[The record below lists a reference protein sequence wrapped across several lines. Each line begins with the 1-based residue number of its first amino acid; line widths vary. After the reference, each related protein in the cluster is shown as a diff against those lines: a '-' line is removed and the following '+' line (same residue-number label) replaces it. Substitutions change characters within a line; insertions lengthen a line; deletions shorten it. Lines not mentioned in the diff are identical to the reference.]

1 MRANARYVAYVLSIG
16 KIAPGQHRY
25 YEQQVAR
32 GRDDYYSGKGEAPGE
47 WAGAAAA
54 RLGLSGQV
62 DAERFNAMIE
72 GIDPSDPELERR
84 LNPRATTSKVVA
96 YDLTFSA
103 PKSVSVLYATADA
116 ATAADLVE
124 AHERSVRAALEYLED
139 AAVKVRR
146 GKAGAVVQPGG
157 GLIAAAYRH
166 RMARSLD
173 PQLHTHVVCANLS
186 EGPDGRWTALH
197 ARPIYQ
203 HAKAAGTLYQ
213 AHLRA
218 EVRERLGLEWG
229 DVHKGAAELRAIDGQ
244 ILKAF
249 SRRREQMKEL
259 AAAGGVG
266 LDTKASAEAA
276 ALGTRDR
283 KSYDV
288 DTVTW
293 REEVRARA
301 EDLGFDDLVISEL
314 LLDGRERLQVE
325 APASAEVDLVELGAE
340 LTGDSVARPNLTALQ
355 NSFGTREAIVEV
367 ASAHPQG
374 ARVSEIRARTATVL
388 ERQDVHQLAPG
399 QGGPSDEARFTTT
412 DQVTLERKLIAA
424 AVRRADADV
433 AVVGEQTLERV
444 LAGADRP
451 LNQDPE
457 RGVRGV
463 TRSGNGVDVVEALAG
478 TGKTYTA
485 GVIRQAFQ
493 RAGHHV
499 IGAAPTG
506 RAVRELHDE
515 AGLPSWT
522 LDGLF
527 LSQMTT
533 GEPLPDGTVV
543 LLDEAGMAPTRT
555 SMWLLEAVE
564 ACNGKIIAIGD
575 SGQLPSVMAGG
586 WMHAV
591 GQRVGDYELTEVMR
605 QRDPRERR
613 VLGLLHD
620 GKPEPYVDWLD
631 RNDRLSVHR
640 EPTDALTKALEDWVD
655 AVDELGLDGAL
666 LITRNNDTRAALNA
680 RVRAIRHGEGELQNP
695 RTYASI
701 DIAVGDRV
709 IARRNDQLADVDN
722 GTRGTVISAH
732 SGGIVVR
739 TDSGSTRALPA
750 RYVAEHVEHAYAL
763 TGHGI
768 QGGTVEW
775 AGVVAQPR
783 DLTRGWAYTALS
795 RARGE
800 THAYVQTVD
809 QERQAER
816 EDLAPHDAVEAHTRT
831 RVLEEVKARMNTR
844 DDEDLAI
851 DQLDRP
857 AKPKQSD
864 TGVQLPTNSGAAQR
878 AEDDVSLARAR
889 ADARIRLQRSAQERA
904 RLRALQAELPL
915 RPLQRL
921 DQAVHQRSR
930 ALEQRDDMVQRLD
943 ALPPTS
949 KRAVWRSAAR
959 DDHAAERARLRAG
972 IAAASEQ
979 VHAIDTQIATL
990 QERLGDRDAL
1000 PERARVVADELAA
1013 IDRDH
1018 SRAIEQI
1025 VADEIH
1031 KQPAWTRRDLGE
1043 RPLDPAGADAW
1054 DRAVRDIAIARL
1066 TDNPAA
1072 TIDGLGVEPTGRD
1085 ASRLWQD
1092 AREQLERTRSI
1103 LGRDVAGPGGSDR
1116 TR

>member
-1 MRANARYVAYVLSIG
+1 MLSIG

-47 WAGAAAA
+47 WTGAAAA

-62 DAERFNAMIE
+62 DTEQFNAMIE

-84 LNPRATTSKVVA
+84 LNPRASTSKVAA

-116 ATAADLVE
+116 ATAADLVD
-124 AHERSVRAALEYLED
+124 AHERSVRAALQYLED
-139 AAVKVRR
+139 EAVKVRR

-229 DVHKGAAELRAIDGQ
+229 DVHKGAAELRAIDAQ
-244 ILKAF
+244 VLKAF

-301 EDLGFDDLVISEL
+301 EDLGFDDLAITEL
-314 LLDGRERLQVE
+314 LLDGRDRLQVE
-325 APASAEVDLVELGAE
+325 APASAEGDLVELGAE

-388 ERQDVHQLAPG
+388 ERQDVHELAPG
-399 QGGPSDEARFTTT
+399 QGGPADEARFTTT

-433 AVVGEQTLERV
+433 AVVDERTLERV
-444 LAGADRP
+444 LAAADRP
-451 LNQDPE
+451 LNEDQE
-457 RGVRGV
+457 RAVRGV

-485 GVIRQAFQ
+485 GVIRQAFE

-533 GEPLPDGTVV
+533 DQPLPDGTVV
-543 LLDEAGMAPTRT
+543 LLDEAGMASTRT

-564 ACNGKIIAIGD
+564 ACNGKVIAIGD

-591 GQRVGDYELTEVMR
+591 GQRVGDYELIEVMR

-640 EPTDALTKALEDWVD
+640 EPADALSQALEDWVD
-655 AVDELGLDGAL
+655 AVDEHGLDGAL

-680 RVRAIRHGEGELQNP
+680 RARAIRHGQGELQNP
-695 RTYASI
+695 RTYGSI

-709 IARRNDQLADVDN
+709 IARRNDRLVDVDN
-722 GTRGTVISAH
+722 GTRGTVTAAH
-732 SGGIVVR
+732 RGGIVVQ
-739 TDSGSTRALPA
+739 TDSGSMRRLPA
-750 RYVAEHVEHAYAL
+750 EYVAEHVEHAYAL

-800 THAYVQTVD
+800 THAYVQAID
-809 QERQAER
+809 ADRQAER
-816 EDLAPHDAVEAHTRT
+816 DDLAPHDAQEDRTRT
-831 RVLEEVKARMNTR
+831 RVLEETKARMSIR
-844 DDEDLAI
+844 DDEDLAL
-851 DQLDRP
+851 DQLTHAHAPDRDEP
-857 AKPKQSD
+857 TVERTVVVD
-864 TGVQLPTNSGAAQR
+864 TQNGEVTPIADDLAAAPTA
-878 AEDDVSLARAR
+878 ARAR
-889 ADARIRLQRSAQERA
+889 LQRAARERT
-904 RLRALQAELPL
+904 RLRTIRDGLPL
-915 RPLQRL
+915 RPLERL
-921 DQAVHQRSR
+921 DRAQDQRVR
-930 ALEQRDDMVQRLD
+930 TLEQRDSMAQRYAD
-943 ALPPTS
+943 LPAPPEPTLLR
-949 KRAVWRSAAR
+949 RAPR
-959 DDHAAERARLRAG
+959 DEQAAERTRLRAG
-972 IAAASEQ
+972 LAAADAQ
-979 VHAIDTQIATL
+979 LQAIDEQIDTL
-990 QERLGDRDAL
+990 
-1000 PERARVVADELAA
+1000 RARIGDPEALRAQRLELADA
-1013 IDRDH
+1013 TKATDRDH
-1018 SRAIEQI
+1018 QAALDEL
-1025 VADEIH
+1025 VAAEIRE
-1031 KQPAWTRRDLGE
+1031 QPAWATRNLGT
-1043 RPLDPAGADAW
+1043 RPNTPAEVEAW
-1054 DRAVRDIAIARL
+1054 DRAVRDVTEARL
-1066 TDNPAA
+1066 TGDPEAV
-1072 TIDGLGVEPTGRD
+1072 IDGLGPEPTDRE
-1085 ASRLWQD
+1085 ARRLWQD
-1092 AREQLERTRSI
+1092 AREQLERSQRA
-1103 LGRDVAGPGGSDR
+1103 LGREAEGPVGLDR
-1116 TR
+1116 SR